1 MLKINSREK
10 RVSLKDFLLIIPI
23 VGITAFLAFYILAA
37 LLYPGG
43 SQAYPNALSY
53 SWEHNFFCTLLNET
67 AINGQANKG
76 QIFAIMSLIFLAIS
90 MANFYWTFPKQY
102 SLSKLLSKLIQYT
115 GLISMG
121 FACLLLT
128 NLDHDFI
135 TNLASV
141 FGLIATIGTILALY
155 QLKKQGLFVFGLLNL
170 LLVVL
175 NNWFY
180 YHADLIVYLP
190 LIQKISFASVL
201 IWVIA
206 INLTCYFTNTK
217 KIN

>member
-1 MLKINSREK
+1 MKK
-10 RVSLKDFLLIIPI
+10 RGSLNDFLLIIPI
-23 VGITAFLAFYILAA
+23 IGIVAFLALYILAA

-43 SQAYPNALSY
+43 SQAFPKALSY

-67 AINGQANKG
+67 AINGQPNKG

-90 MANFYWTFPKQY
+90 LTNFYWNFHKQY
-102 SLSKLLSKLIQYT
+102 PLSKLLSNLIQYT
-115 GLISMG
+115 GLVSMG

-128 NLDHDFI
+128 NLNHDFI

-141 FGLIATIGTILALY
+141 FGLIATIGVILALY
-155 QLKKQGLFVFGLLNL
+155 QNKKQGLFVFGLFNL
-170 LLVVL
+170 FLVVL

-180 YHADLIVYLP
+180 YHVDLMEYLP
-190 LIQKISFASVL
+190 PIQKFSFASVL

-206 INLTCYFTNTK
+206 INLTCYFTDSK